1 MALRIAFVRP
11 RLGMGGAERL
21 VVDAA
26 RVLRSRGHSVS
37 LFAPDRQSI
46 PQFEDVRSPGFSW
59 RGDPEWIPESVFG
72 RLRAPMAVL
81 RALAAGRRAR
91 DFKPDIVFAD
101 VTSHIVPW
109 LARKTMAPVVFYC
122 HFPDALLTPEG
133 ARKGSSYRAY
143 RKLLDRMEVEGLEA
157 AAAVLVNSS
166 FTAARLAEI
175 FPGLRRP
182 ISVLPPGV
190 DTSRFDAG
198 PVEDGADIDVV
209 TVSRIDPRKNLGL
222 ALEAFASAR
231 GAVPAAMRTRLILHI
246 AGRYDQRWPECR
258 EALESL
264 RDAAIRLGV
273 AQVVRFHL
281 SPDDA
286 AIRSLLA
293 SARVVLY
300 TPRGEHFGYG
310 PLEAMA
316 SARPVIAV
324 NEGGPAETV
333 VDGVSGFLRPPTPG
347 DFGAALLRCVADPDL
362 SRRLGLNGRERAVS
376 RFSLERFGEDL
387 EEICLREAGRR

>member
-26 RVLRSRGHSVS
+26 RALRSRGHEVT
-37 LFAPDRQSI
+37 LFAPDRAEV
-46 PQFEDVRSPGFSW
+46 PQFEDARSPDFSW
-59 RGDPEWIPESVFG
+59 RSAPGWLPESVFG
-72 RLRAPMAVL
+72 RLRAPMSVL
-81 RALAAGRRAR
+81 RAFAAGRGAR
-91 DFKPDIVFAD
+91 GFGPDVVFAD

-109 LARKTMAPVVFYC
+109 LARSTNAPVIFYC

-133 ARKGSSYRAY
+133 ARKGRPYRVY
-143 RKLLDRMEVEGLEA
+143 RKQLDRMEARGLEA

-166 FTAARLAEI
+166 FTAARLADA

-182 ISVLPPGV
+182 VSVLPPGV
-190 DTSRFDAG
+190 DTSRFEAG
-198 PVEDGADIDVV
+198 ALDEGAEIRVV

-222 ALEAFASAR
+222 ALEAFAAAR
-231 GAVPAAMRTRLILHI
+231 AAAPLATRTRLVLHI
-246 AGRYDQRWPECR
+246 AGRYDERWQECR
-258 EALESL
+258 KTLESL
-264 RDAAIRLGV
+264 EEAAIRLEV
-273 AQVVRFHL
+273 APAVRFHL
-281 SPDDA
+281 SPGDA
-286 AIRSLLA
+286 AVRDLLA
-293 SARVVLY
+293 GARAVLY

-333 VDGVSGFLRPPTPG
+333 IDGVCGFLCPATPT
-347 DFGAALLRCVADPDL
+347 DFAAALLRCVLDPDL
-362 SRRLGLNGRERAVS
+362 AKRLGVNGRERAVS
-376 RFSLERFGEDL
+376 RFSLERFGADL
-387 EEICLREAGRR
+387 EAICLRAADRG